1 MRRNNRVTV
10 KRSHPAAILACIFMA
25 VSAAIRLWYYLPA
38 GCSAVTLIVHLILP
52 VSAALIFILGITV
65 KALIPCSVTAVV
77 LGIVFFIVKAFTF
90 TPLHQILCTLL
101 YLTVLILY
109 TLTVTGVIPTK
120 KLLYPLFGLPLL
132 YHIFVEDM
140 QLYILAD
147 PPVPVRDWMPEISVL
162 CIMAALLSQAFA
174 MKSERI
180 TEYKGVNHGI
190 PIQK

>member
-1 MRRNNRVTV
+1 MRRNNRITV
-10 KRSHPAAILACIFMA
+10 SRTHPAAILACIFMA
-25 VSAAIRLWYYLPA
+25 FSAAVRLWYYLPA
-38 GCSAVTLIVHLILP
+38 GCSALTLIVHLILP
-52 VSAALIFILGITV
+52 VSAALIFILGITANG
-65 KALIPCSVTAVV
+65 KAQIPCSVTAVV

-90 TPLHQILCTLL
+90 TPVHQVLCTLL

-109 TLTVTGVIPTK
+109 TLTVTGILPTK
-120 KLLYPLFGLPLL
+120 KLLYPLFGLPLA

-147 PPVPVRDWMPEISVL
+147 PPVPVGDWMPEISVL

-180 TEYKGVNHGI
+180 TE
-190 PIQK
+190 